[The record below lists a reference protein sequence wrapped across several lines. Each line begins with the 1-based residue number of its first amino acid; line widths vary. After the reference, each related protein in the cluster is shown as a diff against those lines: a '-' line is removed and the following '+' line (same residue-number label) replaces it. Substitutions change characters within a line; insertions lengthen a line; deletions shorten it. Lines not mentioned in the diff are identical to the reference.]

1 MSALATTKMSSRGQV
16 VIPENVRNDL
26 GLKVG
31 DQFVV
36 VAQNGVVILKGIER
50 PSMKDFDAV
59 INKARRQARAAGLKR
74 GNVAAAVA
82 AVRRR
87 KCE

>member
-1 MSALATTKMSSRGQV
+1 MSTLATTTMSSRGQI

-36 VAQNGVVILKGIER
+36 VAQNGVVILKGIEK
-50 PSMKDFDAV
+50 PSMKDFDAL
-59 INKARRQARAAGLKR
+59 IKKARRQAKAAGLNR
-74 GNVAAAVA
+74 RDVAAAVA
-82 AVRRR
+82 AVRGR
-87 KCE
+87 K

>member
-1 MSALATTKMSSRGQV
+1 MSVLATTTMSSRGQV

-36 VAQNGVVILKGIER
+36 VAHHGVVILKGIER
-50 PSMKDFDAV
+50 PSMRDFDAL
-59 INKARRQARAAGLKR
+59 IKKARRQARAAGLKR
-74 GNVAAAVA
+74 GDIAAAVA
-82 AVRRR
+82 AVRGR
-87 KCE
+87 K